1 MDILKKN
8 KKVKVIN
15 MKNRKIL
22 YSLALCI
29 LLLSGCGTKQ
39 TKPSATPTAT
49 AGSTASPDAASTD
62 NETDPVS
69 EITEQDAL
77 NKALEHA
84 SIKETDLTSK
94 QIKKDREDGKEIYEI
109 EFHTSN
115 KEFEYDIDAE
125 TGQILD
131 WEHDND

>member
-1 MDILKKN
+1 
-8 KKVKVIN
+8 

-22 YSLALCI
+22 YSLALCA
-29 LLLSGCGTKQ
+29 LLLGGCGTKQ

-49 AGSTASPDAASTD
+49 AGSTASPSVASTD
-62 NETDPVS
+62 NETDPVP

-77 NKALEHA
+77 HKALEHA
-84 SIKETDLTSK
+84 GIKENDLTSK
-94 QIKKDREDGKEIYEI
+94 HIKKDREDGKEIYEI